1 MRNTSHM
8 NPRESKAMT
17 TPQPQPNPAPLTLE
31 QALALP
37 DEELRVRVAEIAG
50 LDVSKIG
57 LQFHL
62 CPQCGVEVDAN
73 HGFEHQIIVARHKA
87 PNYPNSHDA
96 LAPVIAGLSDLDH
109 FKYRIHLTKVVN
121 HSLPFNPEANI
132 EELRAVSM
140 ARGRAFHDATPRQK
154 CVAVIM
160 AKQKPS
166 LPVVPAQGPPI
177 TQADIDAAQEDE

>member
-1 MRNTSHM
+1 MVN
-8 NPRESKAMT
+8 K
-17 TPQPQPNPAPLTLE
+17 LTLE

-50 LDVSKIG
+50 WTEIRRVQEG
-57 LQFHL
+57 LY
-62 CPQCGVEVDAN
+62 CGKPPREMERPWNIPIYD
-73 HGFEHQIIVARHKA
+73 R
-87 PNYPNSHDA
+87 SHDA

-132 EELRAVSM
+132 EELRAISM

-154 CVAVIM
+154 AVAVIM